1 MLFLALALACAHRS
15 PANAPA
21 PPPAEP
27 DPEAVEAEA
36 RARCEAGEIGPCIV
50 LAELLETR
58 SSSPARVREAIDLLT
73 PLAPRSAESAQA
85 LVLIAGAH
93 PEVSRPD
100 ERVAAWRQLCD
111 GHGMAAACEVGG
123 PAVLPEDPGAAAG
136 LWARGCELGMAH
148 LCPPAAVD
156 ANVPVEMPEDF
167 KAGLAA
173 LGATFRMPAG
183 FHPVPVAESHDFQTE
198 FAIRSDDGRFE
209 VRYALRDD
217 TALHDMVSGCRDQPG
232 CVSADFTNI
241 QTSMSVVTLAN
252 IGHTSPDQVPLGGLP
267 PLGVRVEF
275 NAHWGTVG
283 SIQAN
288 PGFAEGSPLVTML
301 QLHRDPAANLYVV
314 MLLNDPSASEDRQV
328 EAFHSLRFATP
339 PGLGGGWLQ

>member
-1 MLFLALALACAHRS
+1 MLSLTLMLACAHRS
-15 PANAPA
+15 PATAPA

-27 DPEAVEAEA
+27 DPEALEAEA
-36 RARCEAGEIGPCIV
+36 RARCEAGEIGPCIG

-58 SSSPARVREAIDLLT
+58 ATSPARVREAIDLLT
-73 PLAPRSAESAQA
+73 PLAARSVESAQA

-100 ERVAAWRQLCD
+100 ERIAAWRRLCD

-123 PAVLPEDPGAAAG
+123 WAVLPEDPGAAAG

-156 ANVPVEMPEDF
+156 ATVPVELPEDF
-167 KAGLAA
+167 KAGLAR

-198 FAIRSDDGRFE
+198 FAIRSDDGRYE

-217 TALHDMVSGCRDQPG
+217 TAIHDQVAACRERPD
-232 CVSADFTNI
+232 CISADFMNI
-241 QTSMSVVTLAN
+241 ETSMLLVTLAN
-252 IGHTSPDQVPLGGLP
+252 IGHTPPDQVRLGGFP
-267 PLGVRVEF
+267 SLGVRVEF
-275 NAHWGTVG
+275 NAHWGIVG
-283 SIQAN
+283 SVRAN
-288 PGFAEGSPLVTML
+288 PSFAEGEPVVTVA

-314 MLLNDPSASEDRQV
+314 MILHDPSAGEDLQV
-328 EAFHSLRFATP
+328 EAFHSLRFAAP
-339 PGLGGGWLQ
+339 VGLGGSWLQ